1 MATKLQYYSLSD
13 FENLL
18 FGGINYQLSPETMK
32 VISFLEKELNIPDSF
47 EARVK
52 HSESRNIENK
62 HDRKVGQAPFNKNRN
77 DGRNSKHG
85 GKEVNNEDWATIRN
99 FKSTKIEVKEGIDK
113 KFSDIRG
120 YLNKISNKN
129 FETQKVL
136 IINSI
141 NEILGEESE
150 ATQDEKLKISKL
162 VFDIVSNNKFF
173 SDLYTDLFKELATR
187 FDIFKSILSDSIIV
201 FKDSIDSI
209 NYADPNKDYDG
220 YCNYTKINDSRRA
233 SSAFIINMFN
243 NGVIDIEVVFD
254 IIEYF
259 LNKTI
264 EYIDLENKIN
274 EIEEIA
280 ENIFIFVSLS
290 SKLLKSSDRWKEG
303 ILKTL
308 QEISK
313 MKSKEHVSLST
324 RVVFKY
330 MDIIDS
336 LSKK

>member
-1 MATKLQYYSLSD
+1 MATKVQYYSLSD

-47 EARVK
+47 DTRAK
-52 HSESRNIENK
+52 YSESRNIENK
-62 HDRKVGQAPFNKNRN
+62 HDRKVGAVPFNKNRN
-77 DGRNSKHG
+77 DGRHSKHNV
-85 GKEVNNEDWATIRN
+85 KEVNNDDWTTIRN

-141 NEILGEESE
+141 NDVLSEESE
-150 ATQDEKLKISKL
+150 ATEDEKLKISKL

-187 FDIFKSILSDSIIV
+187 FDIFKSILNDSIIV
-201 FKDSIDSI
+201 FKNSIDSI
-209 NYADPNKDYDG
+209 NYVDPNKDYDG

-243 NGVIDIEVVFD
+243 NGIIDIDIVFN

-259 LNKTI
+259 LNKTV
-264 EYIDLENKIN
+264 EYIDSENRTN
-274 EIEEIA
+274 EVEEIA

-290 SKLLKSSDRWKEG
+290 GSLLKLSDRWKEG
-303 ILKTL
+303 IFKTL

-313 MKSKEHVSLST
+313 MKSKEHASLST

-336 LSKK
+336 NSKK